1 MNKYMGMTHEQLLE
15 VQNDLKSAKDCR
27 QFHRA
32 LCKVQKDLPFWYRGM
47 PLHSRYPYFSH
58 FISVVALLLTLLSV
72 IISSFK

>member
-32 LCKVQKDLPFWYRGM
+32 LCKVQKDIPFWQRGM
-47 PLHSRYPYFSH
+47 SMHYRYPYLACY
-58 FISVVALLLTLLSV
+58 ISGVALLLTLLSM
-72 IISSFK
+72 ILSSFK